1 MLLSVLAIIFA
12 TGNNDK
18 QTYMKR
24 YLFFLLMLLCANGSM
39 AQVTLGQCKAW
50 ARDNYPVIRQYD
62 LVELSRQ
69 FTVAN
74 AAKAWLP
81 QVSVNGAASYQSDVT
96 SIPISLPDVDI
107 PALGKD
113 QYDVNVTVNQQLY
126 DGGTVAS
133 AKRIANAQSD
143 VEREKVNVAMYDINQ
158 RIDELFFGVLVLDEQ
173 IAQVRV
179 LQDDLS
185 LSLASV
191 EAMMKSGVANQT
203 DVDAVKVEQVK
214 ACQRE
219 TALLTQRKTY
229 LRMLETF
236 IGEKFGDGV
245 TLVKP
250 SSEYSIALDNKRP
263 ELGLYAAQE
272 RLLDTR
278 LKALDADL
286 RPRVGVYARGGYGN
300 PGLDM
305 FNDGFDAYY
314 KIGVTLS
321 WNFGSLYTRGNDR
334 RKLDAERQTVQS
346 ERDAFLFNTRL
357 QTELQ
362 DGRIESLRKQMEL
375 DDEIITLRQRIR
387 SKAET
392 KVANGTETVNEMLR
406 DINAVSDAQLSK
418 RLHEVQLLQEIY
430 KVKHLNNS

>member
-1 MLLSVLAIIFA
+1 M
-12 TGNNDK
+12 
-18 QTYMKR
+18 
-24 YLFFLLMLLCANGSM
+24 
-39 AQVTLGQCKAW
+39 TLGQCKAW

-126 DGGTVAS
+126 DGTVAS

-143 VEREKVNVAMYDINQ
+143 VEREKVNVAIYDINQ

-214 ACQRE
+214 ASQRE

-236 IGEKFGDGV
+236 TGEKFGDGI

-250 SSEYSIALDNKRP
+250 SSEHSIAADNKRP

-346 ERDAFLFNTRL
+346 ERDAFLFNPRL
-357 QTELQ
+357 QT
-362 DGRIESLRKQMEL
+362 
-375 DDEIITLRQRIR
+375 
-387 SKAET
+387 
-392 KVANGTETVNEMLR
+392 
-406 DINAVSDAQLSK
+406 
-418 RLHEVQLLQEIY
+418 
-430 KVKHLNNS
+430 